1 MGAADPARGQA
12 LAVHRGDDRLDVL
25 PADRADLPVA
35 DRGVHVGAE
44 HRLIGTDAA
53 VRAEV
58 VREPGPGFGAERR
71 RPGLGVDEDVG
82 LLVVLDL
89 EQEVLSLAQVVAEGL
104 LPLPARPPA
113 WRAVADD
120 PRVRAVVPA
129 AAAAALDDAGHE
141 VTPPGS
147 GAIPPRAAR
156 GTAGTGRPGT
166 PEGPTAASSRRPSSS
181 ARPGSQ
187 PAHRP
192 TGAGS
197 SRPREPGRR
206 PGAGPM
212 HARLP
217 PHRQARPTALPRP
230 SRQPPTAPVKR

>member
-1 MGAADPARGQA
+1 MLLSAPRWCC
-12 LAVHRGDDRLDVL
+12 
-25 PADRADLPVA
+25 
-35 DRGVHVGAE
+35 
-44 HRLIGTDAA
+44 
-53 VRAEV
+53 
-58 VREPGPGFGAERR
+58 EPCLGLGAERR

-89 EQEVLSLAQVVAEGL
+89 EQEVLGLAQVVAEGL

-113 WRAVADD
+113 LRAVADD

-141 VTPPGS
+141 FMPPGS

-156 GTAGTGRPGT
+156 GTAGTGRPGN

-181 ARPGSQ
+181 ARPGRQ

-206 PGAGPM
+206 PGAAPI
-212 HARLP
+212 HARLAH
-217 PHRQARPTALPRP
+217 HRQARPPAPRRP
-230 SRQPPTAPVKR
+230 SRQPPKSLVKR